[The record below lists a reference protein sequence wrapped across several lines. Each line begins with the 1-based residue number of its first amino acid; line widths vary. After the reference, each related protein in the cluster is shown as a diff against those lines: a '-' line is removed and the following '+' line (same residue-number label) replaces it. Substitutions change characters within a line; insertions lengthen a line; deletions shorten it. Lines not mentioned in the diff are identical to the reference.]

1 MSTSASN
8 QTPPVPLAEAGCALS
23 AFTSL
28 VDLGLWELDCVTGT
42 IWRDPTARAL
52 IGGPASAEFTTFDV
66 MIDRDVHPSGRET
79 VQRAYAA
86 AIAPNGPGVL
96 RLVHRLQNG
105 DSSARWIEL
114 RARAIRT
121 GEGAAQTVRL
131 SGVAF
136 EATPAIVD
144 VRQAESDANFRI
156 LADAM
161 PQMVWSTLPDGNH
174 DYYNARWYAFT
185 GTRAGQTDG
194 DGWNGMFHPDDRE
207 RAWARWN
214 HSLASGDP
222 YEIEY
227 RLRRFDGEYRWTLGR
242 AAPLRDH
249 AGRITRWFG
258 TCTDI
263 DDQKRAAEVLGRSN
277 EVLERLV
284 IAHSAELV
292 REAEGK
298 RAAEKALHHSEK
310 LQALGLLTGG
320 IVHDINNIL
329 QILMSGLHLLEMD
342 MPSPEKKK
350 NIFGQMRRS
359 IDNAQTL
366 IARMLSAVR
375 APPIRPDAIHL
386 DTWLDDM
393 SGLLGQTLGR
403 NIDIVN
409 DLAPDL
415 WPVAADPSHLE
426 AAVLNLAVNARDA
439 MPIGGR
445 LKFQAFNTKLDAA
458 SGRNAGKY
466 VQLAVSD
473 TGSGMSSAVLAR
485 AFEPFF
491 TTKDKGKGT
500 GLGLA
505 QIYGF
510 AKQSGGDV
518 EVASVAGAGTTVTL
532 YLPAHGAETEAA

>member
-1 MSTSASN
+1 
-8 QTPPVPLAEAGCALS
+8 
-23 AFTSL
+23 
-28 VDLGLWELDCVTGT
+28 
-42 IWRDPTARAL
+42 
-52 IGGPASAEFTTFDV
+52 
-66 MIDRDVHPSGRET
+66 
-79 VQRAYAA
+79 
-86 AIAPNGPGVL
+86 
-96 RLVHRLQNG
+96 
-105 DSSARWIEL
+105 
-114 RARAIRT
+114 
-121 GEGAAQTVRL
+121 
-131 SGVAF
+131 
-136 EATPAIVD
+136 
-144 VRQAESDANFRI
+144 
-156 LADAM
+156 M

-174 DYYNARWYAFT
+174 DYSNARWYAFT
-185 GTRAGQTDG
+185 GTRPGLTDG

-214 HSLASGDP
+214 HSLATGDP

-242 AAPLRDH
+242 AAPLRDD

-277 EVLERLV
+277 AALERLV
-284 IAHSAELV
+284 IEHSAELV
-292 REAEGK
+292 RESEGK

-329 QILMSGLHLLEMD
+329 QIVMSGLHLLEMD
-342 MPSPEKKK
+342 TPTPEKKK
-350 NIFGQMRRS
+350 TIFGQMRRS

-409 DLAPDL
+409 DLTPDL

-439 MPIGGR
+439 MPVGGR
-445 LKFQAFNTKLDAA
+445 LKFHAFNTKLDAA
-458 SGRNAGKY
+458 CGRNAGRY

-532 YLPAHGAETEAA
+532 YLPAHGAQTEAA